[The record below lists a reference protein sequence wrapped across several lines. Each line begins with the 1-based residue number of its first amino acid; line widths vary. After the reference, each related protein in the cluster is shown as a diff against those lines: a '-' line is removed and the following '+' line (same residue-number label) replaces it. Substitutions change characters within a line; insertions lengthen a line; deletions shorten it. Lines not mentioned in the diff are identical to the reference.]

1 MNLIKAI
8 KPWSRSPQTIKKV
21 RTQNAPWTDL
31 VLVSDQFFFGS
42 FKWKMY
48 ENKESMA
55 HSSLPIVKQQEGNL
69 NSIRK
74 LQSIMTYEHT

>member
-1 MNLIKAI
+1 
-8 KPWSRSPQTIKKV
+8 
-21 RTQNAPWTDL
+21 
-31 VLVSDQFFFGS
+31 
-42 FKWKMY
+42 MY